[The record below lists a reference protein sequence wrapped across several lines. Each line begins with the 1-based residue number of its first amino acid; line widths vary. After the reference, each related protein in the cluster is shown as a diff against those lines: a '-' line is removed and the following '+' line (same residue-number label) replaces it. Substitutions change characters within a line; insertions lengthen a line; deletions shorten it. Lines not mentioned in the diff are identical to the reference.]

1 MKKIIMTIIAGT
13 ISLCAMAQKVES
25 AGISDISVEK
35 TDNGQII
42 LNMKVDQKQASV
54 AYNQQLVITPYIVS
68 LDETQRAK
76 LPSVVLAGRNAYYS
90 DLRNDQYQYPDVLLR
105 AGKNN
110 VWSYTHSRP
119 FEEWMTNSVLG
130 FDINTI
136 GCCGSQSASSVGFLP
151 VADLNYAP
159 PQYSAQYNYLE
170 PKAIGS
176 KLFNITG
183 KAYISFVV
191 NKTEINPDYMNN
203 KAELQKI
210 LSTIDAVKDNKDAKV
225 SHIKLTGYA
234 SPEGPYATN
243 VRLAEGRTIA
253 LKDYVRN
260 LYAFPEALFETSYV
274 PEDWEGLKAA
284 VEKSGLADA
293 SEIVAFIDSDY
304 PIEKRNDRLRQL
316 FPDSY
321 PFLLKNIYPGLRHT
335 DYVITYEVRKYTD
348 INEIRQVFKTRP
360 QNLSLNELFLLAN
373 SYEPGTPEFIEV
385 FDTAVRM
392 FPDDPTANIN
402 AASASISRGDLD
414 SATKFLSRVGNIPEA
429 EYVRG
434 ILAAK
439 KGYLDAAIGHFNN
452 SRDPRAKDA
461 INQMKNIENYKG
473 AVTFR

>member
-1 MKKIIMTIIAGT
+1 MKKILMTLMAGAM
-13 ISLCAMAQKVES
+13 SLCAMAQNVDS

-42 LNMKVDQKQASV
+42 LNMKVNQKQASV
-54 AYNQQLVITPYIVS
+54 AYNQQMVITPYFVS
-68 LDETQRAK
+68 ADNSQRAQ

-90 DLRNDQYQYPDVLLR
+90 DLRNDKYQYPDVLLR

-110 VWSYTHSRP
+110 MWSYTHSRP
-119 FEEWMTNSVLG
+119 FEGWMNNSVLG
-130 FDINTI
+130 FDIRTE
-136 GCCGSQSASSVGFLP
+136 GCCGSTANSSIGFLP
-151 VADLNYAP
+151 VADLNYEKP
-159 PQYSAQYNYLE
+159 EYSAQYNYLE
-170 PKAIGS
+170 PRAIGS
-176 KLFNITG
+176 KLFNLTG

-203 KAELQKI
+203 TAELKKI
-210 LSTIDAVKDNKDAKV
+210 LGTIDAVKDNKDAKV

-234 SPEGPYATN
+234 SPDGPYETN

-260 LYAFPEALFETSYV
+260 IYAFPEALFETSSV
-274 PEDWEGLKAA
+274 PEDWAGLKAA

-316 FPDSY
+316 FPESY
-321 PFLLKNIYPGLRHT
+321 AYLLKNVYPGLRHT

-348 INEIRQVFKTRP
+348 LNEIRQVFKTRP

-373 SYEPGTPEFIEV
+373 SYEPGTPEFNEV

-414 SATKFLSRVGNIPEA
+414 SAAKFLSRVGDAPEA

-434 ILAAK
+434 VLAAK
-439 KGYLDAAIGHFNN
+439 KGDLDAAVAHFRN
-452 SRDPRAKDA
+452 SLDPRANDA
-461 INQMKNIENYKG
+461 IKQLNNIENYKG

>member
-1 MKKIIMTIIAGT
+1 MKKILMTLIAGT
-13 ISLCAMAQKVES
+13 MSVCAMAQNVES

-54 AYNQQLVITPYIVS
+54 AYNQELVITPYIVS
-68 LDETQRAK
+68 QDQSQRVK
-76 LPSVVLAGRNAYYS
+76 LPSVVLAGRNAYYTS
-90 DLRNDQYQYPDVLLR
+90 LRNDQYQYPDVLLR
-105 AGKNN
+105 AGKDY
-110 VWSYTHSRP
+110 VWSYSHSRQ
-119 FEEWMTNSVLG
+119 FEDWMAHSVLC
-130 FDINTI
+130 FDINTE
-136 GCCGSQSASSVGFLP
+136 GCCGSKADSSIGFLP
-151 VADLNYAP
+151 VADLNYAA

-170 PKAIGS
+170 PKAVGS

-203 KAELQKI
+203 PAELKKI

-234 SPEGPYATN
+234 SPEGPYENN
-243 VRLAEGRTIA
+243 VRLAQGRTVA

-260 LYAFPEALFETSYV
+260 LYAFPEALFETSSV

-293 SEIVAFIDSDY
+293 AEIVAFIDSDY
-304 PIEKRNDRLRQL
+304 PIEKRNERLRAL

-348 INEIRQVFKTRP
+348 VNEIRQVFKTRP

-373 SYEPGTPEFIEV
+373 SYDPGTPEFNEV

-414 SATKFLSRVGNIPEA
+414 SASKFLSRVGNIPEA

-434 ILAAK
+434 VLAAK
-439 KGYLDAAIGHFNN
+439 KGYIDAAKGHFRN
-452 SRDPRAKDA
+452 SRDPRAEDA
-461 INQMKNIENYKG
+461 IKQLNNIENYKG